1 MFRQQEAQLTQTQ
14 NPYIFLKGVTHKDLT
29 SLVEFMYQGEVNV
42 EDQDLDIEESIE
54 ELARADTVS
63 FDVEDNDENLKEII
77 FYLQ

>member
-1 MFRQQEAQLTQTQ
+1 
-14 NPYIFLKGVTHKDLT
+14 
-29 SLVEFMYQGEVNV
+29 MYQGEVNV

-77 FYLQ
+77 